1 MVGSSWDF
9 WIDRGGTFTDVVA
22 RAPSGE
28 LKTLKLLS
36 VDPKRYEDAAVAA
49 IERLLAE
56 SPPEERRIGTVKMG
70 TTVAT
75 NALLERR
82 GEPTVLVITA
92 GLEDAIRIGGQQ
104 RPEIFA
110 LDIKLPEMLYARV
123 IGAAERIGAG
133 GEVLQSLDGTKLRAD
148 QIGRAH
154 V

>member
-82 GEPTVLVITA
+82 GS
-92 GLEDAIRIGGQQ
+92 
-104 RPEIFA
+104 RPC
-110 LDIKLPEMLYARV
+110 
-123 IGAAERIGAG
+123 
-133 GEVLQSLDGTKLRAD
+133 S
-148 QIGRAH
+148 
-154 V
+154 